1 MGKIYV
7 DSVKYLIHAR
17 LEARGSVDRP
27 DVIGAIFGQTEGLLG
42 GELELR
48 ELQKTGRIGRI
59 EAKLERRN
67 GKTVG
72 EIIVPSGLG
81 MVETAIIA
89 AALETI
95 DRIGP
100 TEAKITVE
108 KIEDVRASKRRYI
121 VDRAK
126 ELLKRM
132 LREEIPDSKE
142 FINKVKEELRKAEL
156 IEYGPDKLP
165 AGPEVDE
172 AEEIIVVEGRADVIN
187 LLKHGI
193 RNVIALNGNRVPKTL
208 KELSKRKITTLFVDG
223 DRGGDLI
230 IRNALEQMEVDYI
243 VKAPDGKEVE
253 ELTQK
258 EILKALRKKIPAE
271 DYIKILERKGVK
283 VERREERPR
292 RTRREEKAEKKEELP
307 EDEDLKR
314 VFSMRGSLEAVI
326 VDEEGNEVTKV
337 PVKELASTLKGTEKA
352 HTVYMDGIITKRILE
367 AAKTAGVKKIVGI
380 KLGPTVKPEEYPEIE
395 VKTLS

>member
-7 DSVKYLIHAR
+7 DSVKYVIHAK
-17 LEARGSVDRP
+17 LEAKGLVDKP

-59 EAKLERRN
+59 EAKLERKN
-67 GKTVG
+67 GRTYG
-72 EIIVPSGLG
+72 EITVPSGLG
-81 MVETAIIA
+81 IVETAIIA

-100 TEAKITVE
+100 TEAKISVE
-108 KIEDVRASKRRYI
+108 KIEDVRAAKRKYI
-121 VDRAK
+121 VERAR
-126 ELLKRM
+126 ELLKRIM
-132 LREEIPDSKE
+132 EEELPDSKE

-156 IEYGPDKLP
+156 REYGPERLP
-165 AGPEVDE
+165 AGPEIDE

-193 RNVIALNGNRVPKTL
+193 KNVIALNGNRVPKTI
-208 KELSKRKITTLFVDG
+208 KELSKKKITTLFVDG

-230 IRNALEQMEVDYI
+230 IRSVLEEADVDYV

-258 EILKALRKKIPAE
+258 EILKALRRKVPAE
-271 DYIKILERKGVK
+271 EYRKSLEKKGIKIEKKR
-283 VERREERPR
+283 ERREE
-292 RTRREEKAEKKEELP
+292 KEEP
-307 EDEDLKR
+307 QDPDLR
-314 VFSMRGSLEAVI
+314 VIMELRGSLEAI
-326 VDEEGNEVTKV
+326 LRDAEGKEILRV
-337 PVKELASTLKGTEKA
+337 PVKELVSTIKERDDV
-352 HTVYMDGIITKRILE
+352 HSIYMDGIITKRILE
-367 AAKTAGVKKIVGI
+367 AAKQKGVKKIVGI
-380 KLGPTVKPEEYPEIE
+380 KLGPTVKPEDFGEIE

>member
-7 DSVKYLIHAR
+7 DSVKYVIHAK
-17 LEARGSVDRP
+17 LEARGMVDKP

-42 GELELR
+42 GELDLR

-59 EAKLERRN
+59 EAKLERKN
-67 GKTVG
+67 GKTYG
-72 EIIVPSGLG
+72 EIYVPSGLG
-81 MVETAIIA
+81 VVETAIIA

-108 KIEDVRASKRRYI
+108 KIEDVRAAKRRYI
-121 VDRAK
+121 IERAK
-126 ELLKRM
+126 ELLKRLM
-132 LREEIPDSKE
+132 EEELPDSKE

-156 IEYGPDKLP
+156 REYGPDRLP
-165 AGPEVDE
+165 AGPEIDE
-172 AEEIIVVEGRADVIN
+172 SDEIIVVEGRADVIN

-193 RNVIALNGNRVPKTL
+193 KNVIALNGNRVPRTI

-230 IRNALEQMEVDYI
+230 IRSVLEEADVDYI

-258 EILKALRKKIPAE
+258 EILKALRRKIPAE
-271 DYIKILERKGVK
+271 EYRKHLKRGKVVK
-283 VERREERPR
+283 EPEPTE
-292 RTRREEKAEKKEELP
+292 KEEGKEKQET
-307 EDEDLKR
+307 EDPDLK
-314 VFSMRGSLEAVI
+314 VIEELRGSLEAI
-326 VDEEGNEVTKV
+326 LKDKEGNEIARV
-337 PVKELASTLKGTEKA
+337 PVKELVSTIKNGEGVES
-352 HTVYMDGIITKRILE
+352 VYMDGIITKRILE
-367 AAKTAGVKKIVGI
+367 AAKEKGVKKIVGV
-380 KLGPTVKPEEYPEIE
+380 KLGPTVKREDYPEIE
-395 VKTLS
+395 IKTLS

>member
-7 DSVKYLIHAR
+7 DSVKYVIHAK
-17 LEARGSVDRP
+17 LEARGMVDKP

-42 GELELR
+42 GELDLR

-59 EAKLERRN
+59 EAKLERKN
-67 GKTVG
+67 GKTYG
-72 EIIVPSGLG
+72 EIYVPSGLG
-81 MVETAIIA
+81 VVETAIIA

-108 KIEDVRASKRRYI
+108 KIEDVRAAKRRYI
-121 VDRAK
+121 VERAK
-126 ELLKRM
+126 ELLKRLM
-132 LREEIPDSKE
+132 EEELPDSKE

-156 IEYGPDKLP
+156 REYGPDKLP
-165 AGPEVDE
+165 AGPEIDE
-172 AEEIIVVEGRADVIN
+172 SDEIIVVEGRADVIN

-193 RNVIALNGNRVPKTL
+193 KNVIALNGNRVPRTI

-230 IRNALEQMEVDYI
+230 IRSVLEEADVDYI

-258 EILKALRKKIPAE
+258 EILKALRRKIPAE
-271 DYIKILERKGVK
+271 EYKKHLKKGRIVERKD
-283 VERREERPR
+283 EEQSK
-292 RTRREEKAEKKEELP
+292 TKEEKPETGDPDLKVIEEL
-307 EDEDLKR
+307 
-314 VFSMRGSLEAVI
+314 RGSLEAVLK
-326 VDEEGNEVTKV
+326 DSEGKEVARV
-337 PVKELASTLKGTEKA
+337 PVKELVSTIKNGEGIES
-352 HTVYMDGIITKRILE
+352 VYMDGIITKRILE
-367 AAKTAGVKKIVGI
+367 AAKEKGIKKIVGV
-380 KLGPTVKPEEYPEIE
+380 KLGPTVKKEDYPEIE
-395 VKTLS
+395 IKTLS